1 MRSWKF
7 EKRKINKEISKK
19 QKIINTLEIV
29 LLGIVL
35 GIFSKYIEVLP
46 INEFPK
52 FFEILDI
59 PNFLSDFP
67 FWLCIAIFI
76 SVYSA
81 SPKRASVNVFLFFCA
96 MIIGYYFCY
105 AYYGYNLPRS
115 YILIWTAFTFL
126 SPILAYITWY
136 TKGEDKISLIV
147 SVLIITVMFIASFAM
162 GAFYIDIKS
171 PLHTITFVLT
181 LIALWRKK
189 ILENVMMIG
198 LGVAIGYSA
207 ILIIKYLF

>member
-1 MRSWKF
+1 M
-7 EKRKINKEISKK
+7 RKINKEISKK
-19 QKIINTLEIV
+19 QKIINTLEII

-35 GIFSKYIEVLP
+35 GIFSKYIEVFP

-52 FFEILDI
+52 FFETLDM

-81 SPKRASVNVFLFFCA
+81 SPKRASINVFLFFCA

-115 YILIWTAFTFL
+115 YVLIWTALTFL
-126 SPILAYITWY
+126 SPILAYLTWY
-136 TKGEDKISLIV
+136 AKGEDKISIAV
-147 SVLIITVMFIASFAM
+147 SILIIAVMFIVSFSM
-162 GAFYIDIKS
+162 GAFYFDIKS
-171 PLHTITFVLT
+171 LLHTITFVLT

-189 ILENVMMIG
+189 FSENIIMIG
-198 LGVAIGYSA
+198 LGFVRGFGVV
-207 ILIIKYLF
+207 LIIQYL

>member
-7 EKRKINKEISKK
+7 EKRKINKEISEK

-76 SVYSA
+76 SVFSA
-81 SPKRASVNVFLFFCA
+81 SPKKASVNVFLFFCA
-96 MIIGYYFCY
+96 MLIGYYSCY

-136 TKGEDKISLIV
+136 TKGENKISLAV
-147 SVLIITVMFIASFAM
+147 SILIIAVMFIVSFSM
-162 GAFYIDIKS
+162 GAFYFDIKS
-171 PLHTITFVLT
+171 LLHTITFVLT

-189 ILENVMMIG
+189 ILENIMMIG
-198 LGVAIGYSA
+198 LGFVTGFAVF
-207 ILIIKYLF
+207 LIIQYLI